1 MLADSYKP
9 NMGLRRFKEI
19 MFILWLG
26 VVLIIAISLVT
37 YNPADS
43 QLVNDP
49 MGSERIT
56 NSIGKVG
63 AKISDVLFALFGF
76 CAYGILIFLV
86 YIGYAFLWSNVS
98 WLRIRYDVIA
108 IRIIGFTLLLLS
120 LCALAAVANIPFM
133 EGLETSF
140 NFSKGGHLGHLTFE
154 NAKPL
159 LGYDGA
165 VMVMLIL
172 FIMGFY
178 LFTDL
183 SIIVICEAV
192 GGVILAV
199 LMPHTT
205 IKRFINWL
213 QGENADRDDSKELN
227 DAQADSAD
235 FGIKVLKSPETDP
248 VPESKAADP
257 SADAGVVVRVT
268 EKAESA
274 LAAEDVSAA
283 ARKPEPA
290 PEPAIDADTPAA
302 KPAKAG
308 KSAFRTEPETPAAP
322 EKASSA
328 MSGFSPVPEYG
339 RPNLGGEA
347 EEDLYIPGL
356 GAADPDKARE
366 KDPEPAVPEDTSD
379 DLSEGA
385 GPSIDFGEMERSF
398 AETEPEEEKVIPAV
412 TGHRH
417 TNVLP
422 PRPRVS
428 DDEEQDTESK
438 AVKAPEKPAEK
449 PAEQAMPAFETK
461 PAEPSRPAAAAVKD
475 PAFPAK
481 ADPEPSFSESAKNP
495 AQSPAAEPHQKAQDL
510 AQDPDSL
517 FNLDGDDTAPASAMT
532 RDSAPMSAP
541 QSFAAPENNL
551 RAESSVN
558 TPARAPQASQAV
570 SAASSFREPEAPSW
584 PRQPEPAPRVYPDNR
599 SGAAL
604 QHPGQDRMNRNQEPL
619 RPDSRV
625 YEPALQDRTTASRAA
640 ENRTPDPGVRHQSA
654 FADTVAGG
662 REQPAG
668 SVYQD
673 KPGYHDNDSRSSIA
687 DLSAPDSGDDGFKD
701 PQPDNF
707 NVINFS
713 DVREQREAELRGP
726 DFDTP
731 FGDLPSGFSRI
742 DETEEASQ
750 DSDDAASSGFTPSSG
765 FAPERPVYPEA
776 RESAR
781 GARDEFSG
789 NSGYPA
795 SEPAGEDVITRVRDP
810 DIPSSINYH
819 DGYYD
824 VEVHGEFPP
833 SSIFKSST
841 AVSTVD
847 RADMDEMADN
857 LDQVLK
863 DYRFKAH
870 VAYEPVLDADGN
882 QTYDS
887 EGNLITQKLYDCGPI
902 ITRYYLDLE
911 PGQPSGKLFKI
922 TTDIGRA
929 LQAGGEIMIQSQI
942 SGSSYV
948 GVDIPN
954 KKRQTITMRELLESP
969 EFVNSKAALPAILG
983 RDVSGKPFV
992 YDVAQAPH
1000 LLIAGTTGSGKSVGI
1015 NVILVSLM
1023 MRHTPETLRLILID
1037 PKQVEFAVYKDVPHL
1052 LTPVI
1057 TDMHKALSALKWAC
1071 DEMERRYTLLSHFEV
1086 RKLEVF
1092 NEKVRQWNSE
1102 GQPRKDPTWNPQ
1114 DSMEPEAPYIQPLPF
1129 IFVVVDEFADIMLSL
1144 KKQKSD
1150 FESAISRIA
1159 AKARAVGIH
1168 LLLATQSPRK
1178 EFITGQIKA
1187 NLPTQIAFKV
1197 RSNIESQL
1205 VLGVKGAE
1213 GLLGRGD
1220 MLAKLNGDTADIRR
1234 LHGAFASDDEINMFT
1249 EAWRARGK
1257 PEYVDKVTEMFVEQ
1271 DADAVDIPS
1280 GGNSLENDP
1289 LYAKIVDFCRDLKL
1303 RNKGVS
1309 ISLIQRQFSIGYNR
1323 AANFVTALEQNG
1335 VVSPATGGNGSRDIL
1350 ID

>member
-1 MLADSYKP
+1 
-9 NMGLRRFKEI
+9 

-49 MGSERIT
+49 VGSERIT
-56 NSIGKVG
+56 NSIGMVG

-178 LFTDL
+178 LFTDC

-205 IKRFINWL
+205 IKRLINWL
-213 QGENADRDDSKELN
+213 KGDSADTDDSPET
-227 DAQADSAD
+227 AQQQSENAD
-235 FGIKVLKSPETDP
+235 FGIKVLKSPGADP
-248 VPESKAADP
+248 VPESKETDLPAD
-257 SADAGVVVRVT
+257 DGVVVRVT
-268 EKAESA
+268 GKTESPA
-274 LAAEDVSAA
+274 AAEAA
-283 ARKPEPA
+283 AEAARQPEPA
-290 PEPAIDADTPAA
+290 PEPAAIDDIPDD

-308 KSAFRTEPETPAAP
+308 KSAPRTEPEKPAAP

-339 RPNLGGEA
+339 RPNLGGDA

-356 GAADPDKARE
+356 GAADPDKVRE
-366 KDPEPAVPEDTSD
+366 KDPAPALPDDAAD
-379 DLSEGA
+379 DLSEGS

-428 DDEEQDTESK
+428 DEEEQDTGSK

-449 PAEQAMPAFETK
+449 PAEHAASAFETK
-461 PAEPSRPAAAAVKD
+461 PAEPLRPAAAAVKD
-475 PAFPAK
+475 PVPVSPAK
-481 ADPEPSFSESAKNP
+481 ADPAPAFPANAKTPDPAPSAES
-495 AQSPAAEPHQKAQDL
+495 HQKDQEL
-510 AQDPDSL
+510 AQELDRL
-517 FNLDGDDTAPASAMT
+517 FDLDGDDKAPASAMT
-532 RDSAPMSAP
+532 RDNAPMSAP

-551 RAESSVN
+551 RAESPVN
-558 TPARAPQASQAV
+558 TPARAPQESQAV
-570 SAASSFREPEAPSW
+570 SAAPGFSREQAAPSW
-584 PRQPEPAPRVYPDNR
+584 PQNPAPAARVYPDNR
-599 SGAAL
+599 SGQML
-604 QHPGQDRMNRNQEPL
+604 QTPGQDRMNRNQEPL

-625 YEPALQDRTTASRAA
+625 YEPALQDRLNASRAA
-640 ENRTPDPGVRHQSA
+640 ENRAPDSGVRSQGS
-654 FADTVAGG
+654 FAEPVAGG
-662 REQPAG
+662 REQPSG

-673 KPGYHDNDSRSSIA
+673 KPGYQDNVSRSSAA
-687 DLSAPDSGDDGFKD
+687 DLSAPDSSDDGFKD

-742 DETEEASQ
+742 DETGEESR
-750 DSDDAASSGFTPSSG
+750 DSDDAASSG
-765 FAPERPVYPEA
+765 FAPERPVYPES
-776 RESAR
+776 RDSAA
-781 GARDEFSG
+781 GVRDEVSG

-795 SEPAGEDVITRVRDP
+795 AEPVREDVITRVRDP

-847 RADMDEMADN
+847 RAAMDEMADN
-857 LDQVLK
+857 LDQV
-863 DYRFKAH
+863 
-870 VAYEPVLDADGN
+870 
-882 QTYDS
+882 
-887 EGNLITQKLYDCGPI
+887 IMGP
-902 ITRYYLDLE
+902 
-911 PGQPSGKLFKI
+911 
-922 TTDIGRA
+922 
-929 LQAGGEIMIQSQI
+929 QS
-942 SGSSYV
+942 
-948 GVDIPN
+948 
-954 KKRQTITMRELLESP
+954 
-969 EFVNSKAALPAILG
+969 
-983 RDVSGKPFV
+983 
-992 YDVAQAPH
+992 
-1000 LLIAGTTGSGKSVGI
+1000 
-1015 NVILVSLM
+1015 
-1023 MRHTPETLRLILID
+1023 
-1037 PKQVEFAVYKDVPHL
+1037 
-1052 LTPVI
+1052 
-1057 TDMHKALSALKWAC
+1057 
-1071 DEMERRYTLLSHFEV
+1071 
-1086 RKLEVF
+1086 
-1092 NEKVRQWNSE
+1092 
-1102 GQPRKDPTWNPQ
+1102 
-1114 DSMEPEAPYIQPLPF
+1114 
-1129 IFVVVDEFADIMLSL
+1129 
-1144 KKQKSD
+1144 
-1150 FESAISRIA
+1150 
-1159 AKARAVGIH
+1159 
-1168 LLLATQSPRK
+1168 
-1178 EFITGQIKA
+1178 
-1187 NLPTQIAFKV
+1187 
-1197 RSNIESQL
+1197 
-1205 VLGVKGAE
+1205 
-1213 GLLGRGD
+1213 
-1220 MLAKLNGDTADIRR
+1220 
-1234 LHGAFASDDEINMFT
+1234 
-1249 EAWRARGK
+1249 
-1257 PEYVDKVTEMFVEQ
+1257 
-1271 DADAVDIPS
+1271 
-1280 GGNSLENDP
+1280 
-1289 LYAKIVDFCRDLKL
+1289 
-1303 RNKGVS
+1303 
-1309 ISLIQRQFSIGYNR
+1309 
-1323 AANFVTALEQNG
+1323 
-1335 VVSPATGGNGSRDIL
+1335 
-1350 ID
+1350 

>member
-1 MLADSYKP
+1 
-9 NMGLRRFKEI
+9 

-178 LFTDL
+178 LFTDC

-213 QGENADRDDSKELN
+213 RGDSADRDDSKELN
-227 DAQADSAD
+227 EDQSDNAD
-235 FGIKVLKSPETDP
+235 FGIKVLKSPAADP
-248 VPESKAADP
+248 VPESTAADL
-257 SADAGVVVRVT
+257 SADDGVVVRVT
-268 EKAESA
+268 GKTE
-274 LAAEDVSAA
+274 AAEAA
-283 ARKPEPA
+283 SEAVQHPAPVPEPA
-290 PEPAIDADTPAA
+290 ARDSDTPAV
-302 KPAKAG
+302 KPAKAE
-308 KSAFRTEPETPAAP
+308 KSAVKTAPETPVAP
-322 EKASSA
+322 EKTSAS

-339 RPNLGGEA
+339 RPNLGGDA

-356 GAADPDKARE
+356 GAADPDKVRE
-366 KDPEPAVPEDTSD
+366 KDPEPAVPEDAAD
-379 DLSEGA
+379 DLSDGA

-398 AETEPEEEKVIPAV
+398 VETEPEEEKVIPAV

-428 DDEEQDTESK
+428 DDEEQDAESK
-438 AVKAPEKPAEK
+438 AEKTPEKPVEKTAERT
-449 PAEQAMPAFETK
+449 ASAFETK
-461 PAEPSRPAAAAVKD
+461 PAEQSRQAMKD
-475 PAFPAK
+475 PVLDPAPVSPAK
-481 ADPEPSFSESAKNP
+481 ANPAPSFPENIQTP
-495 AQSPAAEPHQKAQDL
+495 AQSPSAEPHQKAQDT
-510 AQDPDSL
+510 DSL

-532 RDSAPMSAP
+532 RDSASMSAP
-541 QSFAAPENNL
+541 QSFGSPETAL
-551 RAESSVN
+551 RAESPVN
-558 TPARAPQASQAV
+558 TPVRAPQESQAV
-570 SAASSFREPEAPSW
+570 SAASGVSREQAASSW
-584 PRQPEPAPRVYPDNR
+584 PQNPEPAPRVYPDNR
-599 SGAAL
+599 SMEAL

-625 YEPALQDRTTASRAA
+625 YEPALQDRMTASRAA
-640 ENRTPDPGVRHQSA
+640 ENRAPDLGDRHQGA
-654 FADTVAGG
+654 FADTVTGG
-662 REQPAG
+662 REQPSG

-673 KPGYHDNDSRSSIA
+673 KPGYQDNVSRSSIA

-707 NVINFS
+707 NVINFN
-713 DVREQREAELRGP
+713 DVKEQREAELRGP

-742 DETEEASQ
+742 DETETASR
-750 DSDDAASSGFTPSSG
+750 DSDDAASSGFPPASG
-765 FAPERPVYPEA
+765 FTPERPVYPEA
-776 RESAR
+776 GDST
-781 GARDEFSG
+781 GGVRDEVSG

-795 SEPAGEDVITRVRDP
+795 SESAREDVITRVRDP

-833 SSIFKSST
+833 TSIFKSST

-847 RADMDEMADN
+847 RAEMDEMADN

-870 VAYEPVLDADGN
+870 VAYDPVLDADGN
-882 QTYDS
+882 QTYDA

-954 KKRQTITMRELLESP
+954 KKRQTISMRELLESP